1 METTAKPSL
10 FTRFLDRIEYWGNK
24 LPDPVMIFIG
34 LCLLIIVC
42 SGIFSAMGVSAY
54 NPVTKETIQ
63 VVNLLTL
70 DGLTQIITKATTN
83 FTAFPALG
91 VVLVVMFGIGVAEHS
106 GYFKSLM
113 IAAVEK
119 APFKI
124 IVPILILVAMLG
136 TVAGDA
142 SQIVVPPI
150 AAMIFLRLGYHPI
163 AGLVMAYAAALGAF
177 AANAIIGMADA
188 LALSFTEAGLKAI
201 GADVP
206 VNIAM
211 NWYFMTVSMFLLLFV
226 ILFVTYKVII
236 PRLGT
241 YDAGDLHQE
250 SMTGLTNI
258 EKRGL
263 KYANYSIVIT
273 LALIAVAAIPESS
286 FLRNPNTGSIIDG
299 PLVQGVAITMA
310 VIFFIPGLVYA
321 VVTKT
326 AKSSKDIVNMMN
338 QSMAGMSGFIVI
350 VFFAAQMIAL
360 FAWSNLGLIIAIKG
374 ANLLEGQNGVTLIV
388 GFIFLTAILNL
399 FIGSAS
405 AKWALLAPIF
415 VPMFLFLGYHPAF
428 AQAIY
433 RVGDSITNPITPMFP
448 YLPLLLSYAKKYDK
462 DIGLGTLIANLFP
475 YTLALGIVWTIFVLI
490 WYWLGIPVGPGGPIH
505 IDTSA
510 FN

>member
-1 METTAKPSL
+1 MATMAKPTL
-10 FTRFLDRIEYWGNK
+10 FTRFLDKIEYWGNK

-34 LCLLIIVC
+34 LCVITILASGLL
-42 SGIFSAMGVSAY
+42 SALDVTAY
-54 NPVTKETIQ
+54 NPVTKQTIH

-70 DGLTQIITKATTN
+70 DGLTQIITKATSN
-83 FTAFPALG
+83 FTGFPALG

-106 GYFKSLM
+106 GYFKALM
-113 IAAVEK
+113 ISAVEK

-124 IVPILILVAMLG
+124 IMPVLILVAMLG

-150 AAMIFLRLGYHPI
+150 AAMIFLRLGYHPV
-163 AGLVMAYAAALGAF
+163 AGLVMAYASALGAF

-188 LALSFTEAGLKAI
+188 LALSFTEAGLKTI

-226 ILFVTYKVII
+226 VLFVTHKVII

-241 YDAGDLHQE
+241 YSGQTEDDHLTDL
-250 SMTGLTNI
+250 TDV

-263 KYANYSIVIT
+263 KYANYSVVA
-273 LALIAVAAIPESS
+273 LLIATVLAVIPESS
-286 FLRNPNTGSIIDG
+286 FLRNPETGNIIDG
-299 PLVQGVAITMA
+299 PLIQGVAVVMA
-310 VIFFIPGLVYA
+310 IIFFVPGLVYA
-321 VVTKT
+321 VVTKK
-326 AKSSKDIVNMMN
+326 AKSSKDIVHMMN
-338 QSMAGMSGFIVI
+338 ESMAGMSGFIVI
-350 VFFAAQMIAL
+350 VFFSAQMIAL

-374 ANLLEGQNGVTLIV
+374 AGLLEGQSGIVLIV
-388 GFIFLTAILNL
+388 GFIFLTAIINV

-428 AQAIY
+428 TQAIY
-433 RVGDSITNPITPMFP
+433 RVGDSITNPITPMMA
-448 YLPLLLSYAKKYDK
+448 YLPLLLSYARKYDK
-462 DIGLGTLIANLFP
+462 DMGLGTLISNLFP
-475 YTLALGIVWTIFVLI
+475 YTFALGIAWTIFVLI

-505 IDTSA
+505 IDSSA